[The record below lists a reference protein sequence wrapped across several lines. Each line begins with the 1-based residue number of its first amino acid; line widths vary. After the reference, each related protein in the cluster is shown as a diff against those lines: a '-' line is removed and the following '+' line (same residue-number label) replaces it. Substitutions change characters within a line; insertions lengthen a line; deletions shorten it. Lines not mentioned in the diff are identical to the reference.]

1 TPYHDPTLASPTE
14 EDQPTTDRGD
24 DMTQPA
30 PPTLHRTN
38 HPGLNHLLDLRPG
51 PATTYPVAA
60 AHDAIARGLAA
71 AKVYAFASADF
82 PGAAISQV
90 FDSDDTTAVGA
101 FIFDPTGT
109 SRATAFTFTAGAYQT
124 LTLPGSTASIATGI
138 TTNGLISGA
147 YADLSGTAHGFTLTG
162 GSFTNIDFPAAT
174 STLAIGVNDLG
185 QVVGSFT

>member
-1 TPYHDPTLASPTE
+1 MA
-14 EDQPTTDRGD
+14 
-24 DMTQPA
+24 QPA
-30 PPTLHRTN
+30 PPTLHRTKQ
-38 HPGLNHLLDLRPG
+38 PGLSQLLDLRLG

-124 LTLPGSTASIATGI
+124 VTVPGSTAT
-138 TTNGLISGA
+138 
-147 YADLSGTAHGFTLTG
+147 
-162 GSFTNIDFPAAT
+162 
-174 STLAIGVNDLG
+174 
-185 QVVGSFT
+185 